1 MTLPIWKS
9 TGENNRI
16 EAKKAQGGLPHSIWE
31 TYSAFANSFGGV
43 LLLGVAEDA
52 DRRFV
57 TVPLSSPE
65 RLVREFWSILNDRTR
80 VSANIL
86 SEQDVRIVE
95 SGGNRIVVIQIPRAG
110 TPRTPCLYRNGSL
123 HRLLLPGRGGAIT
136 AAVRTRCAP
145 CCATGRNEPQDA
157 LVLEELS
164 EDCFDPGCVS
174 RYRILLADLHPAP
187 AWQRSIAEHFLP
199 CIGAVAKGSDGQYHP
214 TAAGLLM
221 FGKEPAIRREF
232 PDYLLDYQELDDAGS
247 LVYQLSSR
255 SGDWSGSLFD
265 FYFLVFRRLL
275 PGIGRKGPEALVPSG
290 SDAVR
295 AALSEALGNCLIHA
309 DYRAKSGLS
318 IRKEPESIV
327 IANPR
332 KLPRRHFRSDGRRKI
347 RSEKRHPCP
356 HVLSHPYRGT
366 EKAAASP
373 ASAGP
378 GRNRAGEAP
387 VLTEQLSPARITLTL
402 RLKRGERERAG
413 SSVQKARR
421 QAILEYLTA
430 VPEAYAAQIAR
441 AVGLSASRTG
451 GYLRALLKED
461 ILIRKRA
468 GRKLGHNEAIT
479 PDDRPPLRGR
489 SAIDR
494 HALAKCRIVSDFS
507 RRDFAFKLQILR
519 YTGDN
524 GTRKDSTI
532 VSQPRSVEDIACG

>member
-1 MTLPIWKS
+1 MLDFANLEIYR
-9 TGENNRI
+9 ENNRI

-31 TYSAFANSFGGV
+31 TYSAFANSFGGI

-52 DRRFV
+52 DKRFV

-65 RLVREFWSILNDRTR
+65 RLVREFWTILNDRTR

-95 SGGNRIVVIQIPRAG
+95 SGGNRIVVIQVPRAG
-110 TPRTPCLYRNGSL
+110 RHERPVYIGMDPFAGSYFRDGEGDYRCS
-123 HRLLLPGRGGAIT
+123 PDE
-136 AAVRTRCAP
+136 VRSMLRD
-145 CCATGRNEPQDA
+145 RSDEPLDA
-157 LVLEELS
+157 MVLEELS

-174 RYRILLADLHPAP
+174 RYRILLTDLHPAP

-199 CIGAVAKGSDGQYHP
+199 CIGAAAKGSDGKYHP

-232 PDYLLDYQELDDAGS
+232 PDYLLDYQELDDTGS

-275 PGIGRKGPEALVPSG
+275 SGTGRKGPEAIVPSG

-327 IANPR
+327 IANPGSFR
-332 KLPRRHFRSDGRRKI
+332 IAISEATAGGRSDLRNATLARMFSLIHIGRGEGRGIPGI
-347 RSEKRHPCP
+347 R
-356 HVLSHPYRGT
+356 
-366 EKAAASP
+366 
-373 ASAGP
+373 
-378 GRNRAGEAP
+378 RAWKEQGWEAP

-402 RLKRGERERAG
+402 RLKRGEKERAG

-421 QAILEYLTA
+421 QTILEYLTA
-430 VPEAYAAQIAR
+430 VPEADAAQIAR

-451 GYLRALLKED
+451 AYLRALLEED
-461 ILIRKRA
+461 IIIRKRA
-468 GRKLGHNEAIT
+468 GRKFVYRLKA
-479 PDDRPPLRGR
+479 
-489 SAIDR
+489 
-494 HALAKCRIVSDFS
+494 
-507 RRDFAFKLQILR
+507 
-519 YTGDN
+519 
-524 GTRKDSTI
+524 
-532 VSQPRSVEDIACG
+532 

>member
-1 MTLPIWKS
+1 MLDFANLEIYR
-9 TGENNRI
+9 ENNRI

-52 DRRFV
+52 DKCFV
-57 TVPLSSPE
+57 TVPLPSPE
-65 RLVREFWSILNDRTR
+65 QLVREFWAILNDRTR

-110 TPRTPCLYRNGSL
+110 RHERPVYIGTDPFTGSYFRDGEGDYRCSPDEVRSMLRDRTD
-123 HRLLLPGRGGAIT
+123 
-136 AAVRTRCAP
+136 
-145 CCATGRNEPQDA
+145 EPQDA

-164 EDCFDPGCVS
+164 VDCFDPGCVS
-174 RYRILLADLHPAP
+174 RYRILLSDLHPAP

-199 CIGAVAKGSDGQYHP
+199 CVGAVAKGSDGQYHP

-232 PDYLLDYQELDDAGS
+232 PDYLLDYQELDDTGS
-247 LVYQLSSR
+247 LVCQLSSR

-265 FYFLVFRRLL
+265 FYFLVFLRLL

-309 DYRAKSGLS
+309 DYRTKSGLS

-327 IANPR
+327 IANPGSFR
-332 KLPRRHFRSDGRRKI
+332 VAISEATAGGRSDLRNATLARMFSLIHIGRGEGRGIPGI
-347 RSEKRHPCP
+347 R
-356 HVLSHPYRGT
+356 
-366 EKAAASP
+366 
-373 ASAGP
+373 
-378 GRNRAGEAP
+378 RAWKEQGWEAP
-387 VLTEQLSPARITLTL
+387 VLTEQLSPARITLTR

-430 VPEAYAAQIAR
+430 VPEADAAQIAR

-468 GRKLGHNEAIT
+468 GRKFVYRLKA
-479 PDDRPPLRGR
+479 
-489 SAIDR
+489 
-494 HALAKCRIVSDFS
+494 
-507 RRDFAFKLQILR
+507 
-519 YTGDN
+519 
-524 GTRKDSTI
+524 
-532 VSQPRSVEDIACG
+532 

>member
-1 MTLPIWKS
+1 MLDFANLEIYR
-9 TGENNRI
+9 ENNRI

-52 DRRFV
+52 DKCFV
-57 TVPLSSPE
+57 TVPLPSPK
-65 RLVREFWSILNDRTR
+65 RLVREFWAILNDRTR

-95 SGGNRIVVIQIPRAG
+95 SGGNQIVVIQIPRAG
-110 TPRTPCLYRNGSL
+110 RHERPVYIGTDPFTGSYFRDGEGDYRCSPDEVRSMLRDRTD
-123 HRLLLPGRGGAIT
+123 
-136 AAVRTRCAP
+136 
-145 CCATGRNEPQDA
+145 EPQDA

-164 EDCFDPGCVS
+164 VDCFDPGCVS
-174 RYRILLADLHPAP
+174 RYRILLSDLHPAP

-199 CIGAVAKGSDGQYHP
+199 CVGAVAKGSDGQYHP

-232 PDYLLDYQELDDAGS
+232 PDYLLDYQELDDTGS
-247 LVYQLSSR
+247 LVCQLSSR

-265 FYFLVFRRLL
+265 FYFLVLRRLL
-275 PGIGRKGPEALVPSG
+275 PGIGRKGPETIVPSDSG
-290 SDAVR
+290 AVR
-295 AALSEALGNCLIHA
+295 SALSEALGNCLIHA

-318 IRKEPESIV
+318 IRKEPERIV
-327 IANPR
+327 IANPGSFR
-332 KLPRRHFRSDGRRKI
+332 ISISEATAGGRSDLRNATLSRMFSLIHIGRGEGRGIPGI
-347 RSEKRHPCP
+347 R
-356 HVLSHPYRGT
+356 
-366 EKAAASP
+366 
-373 ASAGP
+373 
-378 GRNRAGEAP
+378 RAWKEQGWEAP

-430 VPEAYAAQIAR
+430 VPEADAAQIAR

-468 GRKLGHNEAIT
+468 GRKFVYRLKA
-479 PDDRPPLRGR
+479 
-489 SAIDR
+489 
-494 HALAKCRIVSDFS
+494 
-507 RRDFAFKLQILR
+507 
-519 YTGDN
+519 
-524 GTRKDSTI
+524 
-532 VSQPRSVEDIACG
+532 

>member
-1 MTLPIWKS
+1 MLDFANLEIYR
-9 TGENNRI
+9 ENNRI

-52 DRRFV
+52 DKCFV
-57 TVPLSSPE
+57 TVPLPSPK
-65 RLVREFWSILNDRTR
+65 RLVREFWAILNDRTR

-95 SGGNRIVVIQIPRAG
+95 SGGNQIVVIQIPRAG
-110 TPRTPCLYRNGSL
+110 RHERPVYIGTDPFTGSYFRDGEGDYRCSPDEVRSMLRDRTD
-123 HRLLLPGRGGAIT
+123 
-136 AAVRTRCAP
+136 
-145 CCATGRNEPQDA
+145 EPQDA

-164 EDCFDPGCVS
+164 VDCFDPGCVS
-174 RYRILLADLHPAP
+174 RYRILLSDLHPAP

-199 CIGAVAKGSDGQYHP
+199 CVGAVAKGSDGQYHP

-232 PDYLLDYQELDDAGS
+232 PDYLLDYQELDDTGS
-247 LVYQLSSR
+247 LVCQLSSR

-327 IANPR
+327 IANPGSFR
-332 KLPRRHFRSDGRRKI
+332 VAISEATAGGRSDLRNATLARMFSLIHIGHGEGRGIPGI
-347 RSEKRHPCP
+347 R
-356 HVLSHPYRGT
+356 
-366 EKAAASP
+366 
-373 ASAGP
+373 
-378 GRNRAGEAP
+378 RAWKEQGWEAP

-430 VPEAYAAQIAR
+430 VPEADAAQIAR

-468 GRKLGHNEAIT
+468 GRQFVYRLKA
-479 PDDRPPLRGR
+479 
-489 SAIDR
+489 
-494 HALAKCRIVSDFS
+494 
-507 RRDFAFKLQILR
+507 
-519 YTGDN
+519 
-524 GTRKDSTI
+524 
-532 VSQPRSVEDIACG
+532 

>member
-1 MTLPIWKS
+1 MLDFANLEIYR
-9 TGENNRI
+9 ENNRI

-52 DRRFV
+52 DKCFV
-57 TVPLSSPE
+57 TVPLPSPE
-65 RLVREFWSILNDRTR
+65 RLVREFWAILNDRTR

-95 SGGNRIVVIQIPRAG
+95 SGGNQIVVIQIPRAG
-110 TPRTPCLYRNGSL
+110 RHERPVYIGTDPFTGSYFRDGEGDYRCSPDEVRSMLRDRTD
-123 HRLLLPGRGGAIT
+123 
-136 AAVRTRCAP
+136 
-145 CCATGRNEPQDA
+145 EPQDA

-164 EDCFDPGCVS
+164 VDCFDPGCVS
-174 RYRILLADLHPAP
+174 RYRILLSDLHPAP

-199 CIGAVAKGSDGQYHP
+199 CVGAVAKGSDGQYHP

-232 PDYLLDYQELDDAGS
+232 PDYLLDYQELDDTGS
-247 LVYQLSSR
+247 LVCQLSSR

-265 FYFLVFRRLL
+265 FYFLVLRRLL

-327 IANPR
+327 IANPGSFR
-332 KLPRRHFRSDGRRKI
+332 ISISEATAGGRSDLRNATLSRMFSLIHIGRGEGRGIPGI
-347 RSEKRHPCP
+347 R
-356 HVLSHPYRGT
+356 
-366 EKAAASP
+366 
-373 ASAGP
+373 
-378 GRNRAGEAP
+378 RAWKEQGWEAP

-402 RLKRGERERAG
+402 RLKRGEKGRVG

-430 VPEAYAAQIAR
+430 VPEADAAQIAR
-441 AVGLSASRTG
+441 AAGLSVSRTG
-451 GYLRALLKED
+451 SYLRALTGED
-461 ILIRKRA
+461 IVIRERT
-468 GRKLGHNEAIT
+468 GRKFVYRLKA
-479 PDDRPPLRGR
+479 
-489 SAIDR
+489 
-494 HALAKCRIVSDFS
+494 
-507 RRDFAFKLQILR
+507 
-519 YTGDN
+519 
-524 GTRKDSTI
+524 
-532 VSQPRSVEDIACG
+532 